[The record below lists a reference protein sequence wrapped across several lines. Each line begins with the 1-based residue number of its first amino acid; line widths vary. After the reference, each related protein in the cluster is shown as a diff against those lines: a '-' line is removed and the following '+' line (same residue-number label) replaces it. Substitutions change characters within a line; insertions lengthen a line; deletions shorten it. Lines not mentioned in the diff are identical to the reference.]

1 MNHLSRS
8 IPMTTKLTKSI
19 LSERNFTILNIQ
31 PNQTILDFIDKH
43 YKDQNIEYLLAF
55 NGLAVLLVDKNQ
67 IDVYN
72 CSTWFEGGTVTDIS
86 TIADKVNFFYVS
98 LVDPDTVR
106 ENFKFFKNTILLP
119 QLSFPNDLTLFELL
133 LNENKKYWVYPRRN
147 QSNEEYFDTLYN
159 QLFTEYDLRFKQS
172 IHRNESGREHVSLLV
187 KVLDNEITVT
197 LSEYTTIT
205 SVFDSTTNITHASSD
220 NQEKIFRQPYGH
232 LTEHGE
238 KNYPILIQQVIK
250 LISKFLSCKQNLDE
264 LEIFVN
270 AIKYNI
276 DHKLD
281 LQDWE
286 I

>member
-8 IPMTTKLTKSI
+8 IPMTTKPI

-43 YKDQNIEYLLAF
+43 YKDQNVEYLVAF

-86 TIADKVNFFYVS
+86 TIADKVNFSYVS
-98 LVDPDTVR
+98 LIDPDTVR
-106 ENFKFFKNTILLP
+106 ENFKFFKNTILIP

-133 LNENKKYWVYPRRN
+133 LNENKKYWVYSRRN
-147 QSNEEYFDTLYN
+147 QSNEEYFNTLYD
-159 QLFTEYDLRFKQS
+159 QLFTDYDLRFKQS
-172 IHRNESGREHVSLLV
+172 IIRNESGREHVSLLV
-187 KVLDNEITVT
+187 KVLDNEILIA
-197 LSEYTTIT
+197 LSEQTIIT
-205 SVFDSTTNITHASSD
+205 SLFNSPTTNTTHSSSN
-220 NQEKIFRQPYGH
+220 NQEKRFVQPYGH
-232 LTEHGE
+232 FTEHGE

>member
-1 MNHLSRS
+1 
-8 IPMTTKLTKSI
+8 MTTKPI

-43 YKDQNIEYLLAF
+43 YKDQNIDYLVAF

-86 TIADKVNFFYVS
+86 TIADKVNFSYVS

-220 NQEKIFRQPYGH
+220 NREKIFRQSYGH

-238 KNYPILIQQVIK
+238 KNYPVLIQQVVK
-250 LISKFLSCKQNLDE
+250 LISKFLSCKLNLDE

-270 AIKYNI
+270 SIKYNI

>member
-1 MNHLSRS
+1 
-8 IPMTTKLTKSI
+8 MTTKPI

-55 NGLAVLLVDKNQ
+55 NGLAVLQVDKNQ

-72 CSTWFEGGTVTDIS
+72 CSTWFEGGTVIDIS
-86 TIADKVNFFYVS
+86 TIADKVNFSYVS
-98 LVDPDTVR
+98 SLDSDTVR

-119 QLSFPNDLTLFELL
+119 QLSFPNDLTIFELKL
-133 LNENKKYWVYPRRN
+133 DGSNKYLVYPRRD
-147 QSNEEYFDTLYN
+147 QPNEDYFNTLYD
-159 QLFTEYDLRFKQS
+159 QLFTEYDLRFKQY
-172 IHRNESGREHVSLLV
+172 IKQNESGREHVSLSV
-187 KVLDNEITVT
+187 KVLDKEITVT
-197 LSEYTTIT
+197 LSEYTIIT
-205 SVFDSTTNITHASSD
+205 SLFDSFTTNITHASSD
-220 NQEKIFRQPYGH
+220 NQEKIFRQPYSH
-232 LTEHGE
+232 LTEDGE
-238 KNYPILIQQVIK
+238 KNYHVLIQQVIK
-250 LISKFLSCKQNLDE
+250 MISKFLSCKQNPDE
-264 LEIFVN
+264 LEVFVN